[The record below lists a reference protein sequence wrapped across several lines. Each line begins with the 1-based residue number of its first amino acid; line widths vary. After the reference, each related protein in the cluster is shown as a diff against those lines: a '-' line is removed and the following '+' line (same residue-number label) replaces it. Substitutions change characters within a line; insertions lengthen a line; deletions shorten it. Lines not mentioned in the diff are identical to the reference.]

1 MRRLLSAAA
10 LVLVALTLFGA
21 LPACGSDNSSDAP
34 GTATTDTS
42 ETTTTDTSEPTDTSE
57 G

>member
-21 LPACGSDNSSDAP
+21 LPACGSDNSSDEP

-42 ETTTTDTSEPTDTSE
+42 ETTTTDTSE